1 MHRMPDE
8 TLMSRPR
15 KDKIMAKKLRYPRKL
30 RLSLER
36 VREGAEARAS
46 LEEPPVPMDHAT
58 HWQAF
63 LRPGSVAIMM
73 TRVDGE
79 LNRVVTAYHLSR
91 PDGADVVAAWAPWV
105 DNIAPEMQSR
115 GITDPA

>member
-15 KDKIMAKKLRYPRKL
+15 KDKLMVKKLRYPRKL
-30 RLSLER
+30 RQTLER
-36 VREGAEARAS
+36 VREGAEERVS
-46 LEEPPVPMDHAT
+46 QDEPPVPPDFAT

-73 TRVDGE
+73 ARLDGE
-79 LNRVVTAYHLSR
+79 LNRLVTAYHLCC
-91 PDGADVVAAWAPWV
+91 PDGADMVAARAPWV
-105 DNIAPEMQSR
+105 DNVTREVNSR
-115 GITDPA
+115 EPADPP